1 MAEPA
6 ETSKPAEAAKASNR
20 GKGFPVLSLPE
31 AAKIIRDAGAYGK
44 QHTASAL
51 AAYAGHQTAN
61 SGPWKQKAAALRE
74 WGLIV
79 AQGAETLALTDRAL
93 QIAHPESPEK
103 AQAAMLDAFRGSKLF
118 MTIYDDL
125 AKGSDLSIAQ
135 LGNKAVTSHGVSV
148 GSKDK
153 FTKSFVESAA
163 AVGLAERIGTD
174 KVKILSM
181 GGAAS
186 SDESV
191 EQAEGSGVEE
201 PTRYRDTG
209 KAKRRV
215 GTPVIDQTWLVKNG
229 EVSFSISSDRALAA
243 STYAEIG
250 KVVTAVEDLVKLLGV
265 DEPEDGSSSDGAT
278 D

>member
-6 ETSKPAEAAKASNR
+6 ETTKSTEPAKALSR
-20 GKGFPVLSLPE
+20 GTGFPVLSLPE
-31 AAKIIRDAGAYGK
+31 AAKIVRDAGAYGK
-44 QHTASAL
+44 QHTTAAL

-74 WGLIV
+74 WGLII
-79 AQGAETLALTDRAL
+79 AQGTETVALTERAL

-103 AQAAMLDAFRGSKLF
+103 AQAALFDAFKGSKLF

-125 AKGSDLSIAQ
+125 AKNSELSIAQ

-148 GSKDK
+148 ASKDK

-174 KVKILSM
+174 KVKVLPIPADAPSEQVDEQE
-181 GGAAS
+181 GDDAAAPAKA
-186 SDESV
+186 
-191 EQAEGSGVEE
+191 QAA
-201 PTRYRDTG
+201 G
-209 KAKRRV
+209 KGKRRV
-215 GTPVIDQTWLVKNG
+215 GTPVIDQTWQVTDG
-229 EVSFSISSDRALAA
+229 EVSFSISSGKPLAA
-243 STYAEIG
+243 TTYSEIG

-265 DEPEDGSSSDGAT
+265 EEDDNSGNGSAE
-278 D
+278 

>member
-6 ETSKPAEAAKASNR
+6 ETNKPTEATKSSNR
-20 GKGFPVLSLPE
+20 GTSFPVLSLPE

-74 WGLIV
+74 WGLIA
-79 AQGAETLALTDRAL
+79 AQGETITLTDRAL

-103 AQAAMLDAFRGSKLF
+103 AQAAMLDAFHGSKLF
-118 MTIYDDL
+118 MMIYGDL
-125 AKGSDLSIAQ
+125 AKGSELSIAQ
-135 LGNKAVTSHGVSV
+135 LGNKAVTSHGVSI

-174 KVKILSM
+174 KVKILAVTESASP
-181 GGAAS
+181 GAPA
-186 SDESV
+186 
-191 EQAEGSGVEE
+191 EQAEDSEVDE
-201 PTRYRDTG
+201 PANNKDTT

-265 DEPEDGSSSDGAT
+265 DEADDGNSGDGIT
-278 D
+278 N